1 MATTKYSAT
10 SERSDPPPLSRCCHN
25 GGKRALASSFHSLS
39 LPSSSQHHP
48 PSLPYPGP
56 GKGRERERKE
66 SSNGWKGRER
76 RKASLS
82 LSLLLSWLCVQI
94 GAEGGRGACFTLI
107 LSFLG
112 YSTTVGRS
120 RVGRRKMVVA
130 RRSALD
136 SLSCPS
142 IAVRST

>member
-1 MATTKYSAT
+1 M
-10 SERSDPPPLSRCCHN
+10 E
-25 GGKRALASSFHSLS
+25 GQRA
-39 LPSSSQHHP
+39 
-48 PSLPYPGP
+48 
-56 GKGRERERKE
+56 EE
-66 SSNGWKGRER
+66 
-76 RKASLS
+76 ASLS

-94 GAEGGRGACFTLI
+94 GAEGGEELASPLFFP
-107 LSFLG
+107 SWAA
-112 YSTTVGRS
+112 TVGRS